1 MSLTPAA
8 RNAGSNDLFFTFS
21 GAGGFLF
28 NINWFNFNG
37 DSPAASPGPVNPA
50 PVPAPIAG
58 PVNPVPAP
66 VNPTP
71 DPQPAPGGFTQRI
84 QAENFVAQSGVLT
97 QATTDTGGGDNVGFI
112 NNGDSA
118 AYLLDVPASGSYRL
132 ALRVASLRSPGTITL
147 TQGGNVVATVDT
159 PVTGGWQNRV
169 TIETTAQLPSGTD
182 LYDLEFTGD
191 GGFLFNVN
199 WFEISAID
207 LPVVT
212 LQGGSTSAGQ

>member
-66 VNPTP
+66 IRVMMRR
-71 DPQPAPGGFTQRI
+71 ALPG
-84 QAENFVAQSGVLT
+84 
-97 QATTDTGGGDNVGFI
+97 
-112 NNGDSA
+112 
-118 AYLLDVPASGSYRL
+118 
-132 ALRVASLRSPGTITL
+132 ASLLKLKQS
-147 TQGGNVVATVDT
+147 TV
-159 PVTGGWQNRV
+159 Q
-169 TIETTAQLPSGTD
+169 AD
-182 LYDLEFTGD
+182 LCNLNEKFCSCFHRGCK
-191 GGFLFNVN
+191 
-199 WFEISAID
+199 
-207 LPVVT
+207 
-212 LQGGSTSAGQ
+212 

>member
-97 QATTDTGGGDNVGFI
+97 QATTDTGGGTM
-112 NNGDSA
+112 
-118 AYLLDVPASGSYRL
+118 L
-132 ALRVASLRSPGTITL
+132 ASLIT
-147 TQGGNVVATVDT
+147 ATVQ
-159 PVTGGWQNRV
+159 PICWMYRPVAVTGLRYVWQAC
-169 TIETTAQLPSGTD
+169 EAPAQLR
-182 LYDLEFTGD
+182 
-191 GGFLFNVN
+191 
-199 WFEISAID
+199 
-207 LPVVT
+207 
-212 LQGGSTSAGQ
+212 